1 MKLIAISTS
10 AKYPSVAILNDDGT
24 IIMKQD
30 ESGRPHSVSLMPLM
44 DELLEANNLNI
55 CDMYAI
61 AVDVGPGS
69 FTGVRIGVST
79 ANALAFSAGKKL
91 IPVCSLAAL
100 KHLAPPYSTV
110 LSLIDARNTNAYGAV
125 YAMGKCIIEP
135 CACNRQDIIAACEC
149 IGILN
154 DDAVLVGDCFGQT
167 DIVNAELVI
176 KQALEMLN
184 EDPLNATVDCVTPTY
199 LRPSQAERMKNENIR
214 MNDSNG

>member
-10 AKYPSVAILNDDGT
+10 AKYPSVAILDDDGT
-24 IIMKQD
+24 ITMKQD
-30 ESGRPHSVSLMPLM
+30 ESGRPHSVSLMPLL
-44 DELLEANNLNI
+44 DELLEENNLNI
-55 CDMYAI
+55 SDMYAI

-100 KHLAPPYSTV
+100 KQLAPPYSTV
-110 LSLIDARNTNAYGAV
+110 LSLIDARNNNAYGAV

-135 CACNRQDIIAACEC
+135 CACNQHDIIAACEC

-167 DIVNAELVI
+167 DIVNAQLVI
-176 KQALEMLN
+176 KQALEILN
-184 EDPLNATVDCVTPTY
+184 EDPLNSAVDCVTPMY
-199 LRPSQAERMKNENIR
+199 LRPSQAERMKNEK
-214 MNDSNG
+214 